1 MNKQD
6 ILPWVEKYRPKN
18 LDGIIC
24 QNNII
29 NTLKEFLHH
38 KSLPH
43 MIFYGPSGTGKT
55 STIMACV
62 NQLFDVNQ
70 FEVIS
75 LNASDERGVE
85 TVRQRIKH
93 FVESDILFSQDS
105 SNFKIVILDEADSMT
120 EDAQFSLRQLIMN
133 YSEKVR
139 FCIICNYIH
148 KIIPALQSRC
158 CKFRYIPIPHDYI
171 NKYLIDICKLENINY
186 DNEGLKNIIEIGN
199 GDLRKVINILQT
211 VYLIDGHITPSNVL
225 RITNTPDNNIIP
237 LIFLQCSINK
247 NINDTFNF
255 VNQILV
261 TNGYSVIA
269 ILNKLVEFII
279 SIYIPE
285 NHLTE
290 IIDEL
295 SNLERKLS
303 LKYYN
308 NNTLF
313 IHIISIIYKLQ
324 IDLF

>member
-1 MNKQD
+1 MNKHNM
-6 ILPWVEKYRPKN
+6 LPWVEKYRPNN
-18 LDGIIC
+18 LDDIIC

-29 NTLKEFLHH
+29 TTLKEFLQK

-62 NQLFDVNQ
+62 NQLFDLNQ

-93 FVESDILFSQDS
+93 FVESDILFNTE

-133 YSEKVR
+133 YSEKAR

-171 NKYLIDICKLENINY
+171 NKYLIDICKLENIKY
-186 DNEGLKNIIEIGN
+186 DNDGLKNIIEIGK

-211 VYLIDGHITPSNVL
+211 VYLIDGNITPTNVL
-225 RITNTPDNNIIP
+225 RITNTPDENLIP
-237 LIFLQCSINK
+237 TILLQCSSNK
-247 NINDTFNF
+247 NINTTISK

-261 TNGYSVIA
+261 TNGFSVISV
-269 ILNKLVEFII
+269 LNKLVEYII
-279 SIYIPE
+279 TLYIPE
-285 NHLTE
+285 NYLTDT
-290 IIDEL
+290 IDKL
-295 SNLERKLS
+295 SNLERKLA

-313 IHIISIIYKLQ
+313 IYIISIIYKLL

>member
-1 MNKQD
+1 MNQQNM
-6 ILPWVEKYRPKN
+6 LPWVEKYRPTN
-18 LDGIIC
+18 LDDIIC

-29 NTLKEFLHH
+29 TTLKEFLHK

-43 MIFYGPSGTGKT
+43 MIFYGPPGTGKT

-85 TVRQRIKH
+85 IVRQRIKH
-93 FVESDILFSQDS
+93 FVESDIMFSKES

-158 CKFRYIPIPHDYI
+158 CKFRYIPIPYDYI
-171 NKYLIDICKLENINY
+171 NKYLTDICQLENIDY
-186 DNEGLKNIIEIGN
+186 DNEGLKNIIDIGK

-211 VYLIDGHITPSNVL
+211 VYLIDGNITPSNVL

-237 LIFLQCSINK
+237 KILLQCSTKK
-247 NINDTFNF
+247 NINDTLNY
-255 VNQILV
+255 VNNIIIS
-261 TNGYSVIA
+261 NGYSVIS
-269 ILNKLVEFII
+269 ILNKLLDYII

-285 NHLTE
+285 KYMID
-290 IIDEL
+290 IIDKL
-295 SNLERKLS
+295 SNLERKLA

-313 IHIISIIYKLQ
+313 IYIISLIYQLL